1 MKYLSASLVLALCLC
16 SSNIGAQSSI
26 SAQPPRLELHVIDSN
41 DKPIIDGEL
50 DEVIWN
56 SVPRITDFHES
67 QPSDHGEV
75 SEKTEVQI
83 ARDDSFI
90 YLAFRA
96 HDSDIANISAKG
108 MIQGQTFFSDDRL
121 AVYFDTFNDRR
132 NSYFFQVNPNGI
144 RRDALIGNDYF
155 IEDWSTIWYTEAKI
169 HDWGWTAE
177 MAIPI
182 KSISFDPNAE
192 NWGLNFGRTHPR
204 KGEHMA
210 WSSSNRNV
218 NPSTAGY
225 AEGVQGF
232 NQGLGIEVAPSVSAV
247 YTDDDENDGEFKVEP
262 SLTSFYNV
270 TPFLTAGVTL
280 NTDFSGTEVDDRQVN
295 LNRFSL
301 FFPEKRDFFLRD
313 ASIFEFG
320 KINQNGRPFFSRR
333 IGLSSEGKP
342 LDINAGV
349 KMTGRAG
356 SWNVGALAIQQE
368 TEVDGADDSLFVGR
382 LSRNLFEESEVG
394 LVATYGDPTT
404 EDGNSLIGADYT
416 YRNSKVFGDQTF
428 RANAWYQQSD
438 TDVFNDDQQAFGV
451 GVDYPNDKY
460 SGYFEYK
467 RIEENF
473 NPALGFVNR
482 NGVAQIDGQIRFRH
496 RVEHDRWR
504 WFRSRLQYF
513 RSDRIDG
520 GVQSERVFLNFL
532 EGYTNTN
539 DFFTFF
545 VGQTTEGIVEAFD
558 LNDDVEIPVG
568 VYKSDRYGVYFE
580 TGQARQ
586 LVFRMEIA
594 DGDFFGGKRLQ
605 LSPRIEWRPN
615 KHLFASFSADENRIE
630 LDQGEFTSRLYSAR
644 LNYAFNS
651 KWAWLNV
658 VQADNSSDI
667 VSLNSRIRFQA
678 RADREYFMVFN
689 QTRDRVTDDIL
700 DTAVIFKAAFNFRL

>member
-1 MKYLSASLVLALCLC
+1 MPHFYSAHWQ
-16 SSNIGAQSSI
+16 GQ
-26 SAQPPRLELHVIDSN
+26 DSN
-41 DKPIIDGEL
+41 LLP
-50 DEVIWN
+50 
-56 SVPRITDFHES
+56 P
-67 QPSDHGEV
+67 
-75 SEKTEVQI
+75 
-83 ARDDSFI
+83 
-90 YLAFRA
+90 
-96 HDSDIANISAKG
+96 
-108 MIQGQTFFSDDRL
+108 
-121 AVYFDTFNDRR
+121 
-132 NSYFFQVNPNGI
+132 
-144 RRDALIGNDYF
+144 ALL
-155 IEDWSTIWYTEAKI
+155 KLL
-169 HDWGWTAE
+169 
-177 MAIPI
+177 IPI
-182 KSISFDPNAE
+182 DC
-192 NWGLNFGRTHPR
+192 
-204 KGEHMA
+204 
-210 WSSSNRNV
+210 
-218 NPSTAGY
+218 
-225 AEGVQGF
+225 
-232 NQGLGIEVAPSVSAV
+232 
-247 YTDDDENDGEFKVEP
+247 
-262 SLTSFYNV
+262 
-270 TPFLTAGVTL
+270 
-280 NTDFSGTEVDDRQVN
+280 
-295 LNRFSL
+295 
-301 FFPEKRDFFLRD
+301 
-313 ASIFEFG
+313 
-320 KINQNGRPFFSRR
+320 
-333 IGLSSEGKP
+333 
-342 LDINAGV
+342 
-349 KMTGRAG
+349 
-356 SWNVGALAIQQE
+356 
-368 TEVDGADDSLFVGR
+368 
-382 LSRNLFEESEVG
+382 
-394 LVATYGDPTT
+394 
-404 EDGNSLIGADYT
+404 ADYT